1 MWNEKLKNAIGQV
14 IGKGTK
20 RVMEFL
26 GHCEHTNRDEYKKE
40 VFSSGFL
47 AKRPKWFHSAQNS
60 PPDATILLLFDE
72 KTTAKTLHPVE
83 VRKVLE

>member
-1 MWNEKLKNAIGQV
+1 MLEQHLEQV
-14 IGKGTK
+14 ITLVPAFCSLCYHIYI
-20 RVMEFL
+20 R
-26 GHCEHTNRDEYKKE
+26 TDEYKKE
-40 VFSSGFL
+40 VYSSGFL
-47 AKRPKWFHSAQNS
+47 KWFHSAQNS